1 MGIETLCKD
10 CVFAEYEDKV
20 QINCKIGQLDVL
32 TDAGASTVQVTED
45 DKTFFIIHDVFCMYW
60 RDKGWL
66 SDRRHLNDEKLKS
79 IARKEMRIHYEA
91 IIYANDSLADL
102 QVTVESLKNQSI
114 PPKRITVIRYND
126 NRLRPPQIVQY
137 LQTLENI
144 AWANANR
151 INDGRDLDSLIHSAS
166 TNEPIA
172 AVFNAGFVVPDG
184 LFEELDIKV
193 NDQYL
198 RFALILPNS
207 SGNGM
212 ILSTY
217 IFKAVGGNFNGETGE
232 YDRSFESKI
241 KETKWES
248 MIYQI
253 NKQFASFPQ

>member
-45 DKTFFIIHDVFCMYW
+45 DKTFFM
-60 RDKGWL
+60 
-66 SDRRHLNDEKLKS
+66 
-79 IARKEMRIHYEA
+79 IHYEA

-172 AVFNAGFVVPDG
+172 VVFNAGFVVPDG